1 VQLTRDQLID
11 LVERIQRADYE
22 TEVDGDRLLTR
33 LKQSVPDPAV
43 SDLIFW
49 HEPPLSAAEVVDRAL
64 SYRSTD
70 A

>member
-49 HEPPLSAAEVVDRAL
+49 HEPPLSAAEDVDRAL